1 MRKTKKVKVIISF
14 RFKMFL
20 LHLLRLYKL
29 PIMKKFLILAFT
41 AVNLFTAAHA
51 QVTMPAPSPTQTIIQ
66 DFGLGKIE
74 LTYSR
79 PGIKGRQLFGQNSE
93 LVPLGKPWRTGANAA
108 TKIRFTGNVSL
119 GGKTLDSGSYVIYT
133 IPNQS
138 QWDVVLSK
146 GTAYP
151 GAEGFKE
158 SDDVVR
164 LKAPVAALRDKIETF
179 TMQFAN
185 LKSESCELHLM
196 WGNTDVTVPITTNIK
211 DRIRTQLEAALQG
224 DKKPYYQAANFY
236 YDYDKNYAK
245 ALENINKAT
254 AENPKAFFMFL
265 TKARIQ
271 KDMGDKGGAKA
282 SAMKTIELAKEA
294 KNADYENFGNQLLK
308 QL

>member
-1 MRKTKKVKVIISF
+1 MPNVSF
-14 RFKMFL
+14 TFITFVQIT
-20 LHLLRLYKL
+20 
-29 PIMKKFLILAFT
+29 IMKKLLIIGFI
-41 AVNLFTAAHA
+41 AVHLFAAAQA
-51 QVTMPAPSPTQTIIQ
+51 QVSMPAPSPTQTILQ
-66 DFGLGKIE
+66 DFGMGKIE

-108 TKIRFTGNVSL
+108 TKIRFTDNVTI
-119 GGKTLDSGSYVIYT
+119 GGKTLDTGSYVIYT

-146 GTAYP
+146 GNAYP

-164 LKAPVAALRDKIETF
+164 IKAPVATLQDKLETF

-185 LKSESCELHLM
+185 VKSESCELHLM

-224 DKKPYYQAANFY
+224 DKKPYFQAASFY
-236 YDYDKNYAK
+236 YDYDKNYPK

-254 AENPKAFFMFL
+254 AENPKAYYMFL
-265 TKARIQ
+265 QKARIQ
-271 KDMGDKGGAKA
+271 KDMGDKAGAKVT
-282 SAMKTIELAKEA
+282 AMKTIELAKQA
-294 KNADYENFGNQLLK
+294 KNADYENFANQLLK

>member
-1 MRKTKKVKVIISF
+1 MRNVSF
-14 RFKMFL
+14 TFITFVQIT
-20 LHLLRLYKL
+20 
-29 PIMKKFLILAFT
+29 IMKKLLIIGFI
-41 AVNLFTAAHA
+41 AVQLITAAQA
-51 QVTMPAPSPTQTIIQ
+51 QVSMPAPSPTQTILQ
-66 DFGLGKIE
+66 DFGMGKIE

-108 TKIRFTGNVSL
+108 TKIRFTDNVTI
-119 GGKTLDSGSYVIYT
+119 GGKTLDTGSYVIYT

-146 GTAYP
+146 GNAYP

-164 LKAPVAALRDKIETF
+164 FKAPVGTLDDKLETF

-185 LKSESCELHLM
+185 VKSDSVELHLM

-224 DKKPYYQAANFY
+224 DKKPYFQAASFY

-254 AENPKAFFMFL
+254 AENPKAYYMFL
-265 TKARIQ
+265 QKARIQ
-271 KDMGDKGGAKA
+271 KDMGDKAAAKVT
-282 SAMKTIELAKEA
+282 AMKTIELAKEA
-294 KNADYENFGNQLLK
+294 KNADYENFANQLLK

>member
-1 MRKTKKVKVIISF
+1 
-14 RFKMFL
+14 
-20 LHLLRLYKL
+20 
-29 PIMKKFLILAFT
+29 MKFFLIIVFAI
-41 AVNLFTAAHA
+41 VNLFTAGQA
-51 QVTMPAPSPTQTIIQ
+51 QVSMPAPSPTQTIIQ

-79 PGIKGRQLFGQNSE
+79 PGIKGRQLFGENSE

-108 TKIRFTGNVSL
+108 TKIHFTDSVSI
-119 GGKTLDSGSYVIYT
+119 GGKTLDTGSYVIYT
-133 IPNQS
+133 IPNKT

-146 GTAYP
+146 GNTYP
-151 GAEGFKE
+151 GSEGFKA
-158 SDDVVR
+158 SDDVVHV
-164 LKAPVAALRDKIETF
+164 KASVVAIKDKIETF

-185 LKSESCELHLM
+185 VKNESCELHLR
-196 WGNTDVTVPITTNIK
+196 WGNTDVTVPITTHIK

-224 DKKPYYQAANFY
+224 DKKPYSQAATFY

-254 AENPKAFFMFL
+254 AENPKAFFLFL
-265 TKARIQ
+265 QKARIQ
-271 KDMGDKGGAKA
+271 RDMGDKEGAKA